1 MRLFVGNLPYSAT
14 EAELQDFFTQAGI
27 TVDSV
32 NVMRDRFSGE
42 ARGFG
47 FVEIQDPEA
56 AQRAIQACNGHP
68 LGGRALIVNEARPM
82 ERREGA
88 APGGF
93 RGGSRREGGGQGRNR
108 Y

>member
-1 MRLFVGNLPYSAT
+1 MRLFVGNLPYSVNET
-14 EAELQDFFTQAGI
+14 DLQDFFSQAGV

-47 FVEIQDPEA
+47 FVEIQDPDMA
-56 AQRAIQACNGHP
+56 HRAVQACNGRE
-68 LGGRALIVNEARPM
+68 LAGRALIVNEARPM
-82 ERREGA
+82 ERREGGGG
-88 APGGF
+88 GGF
-93 RGGSRREGGGQGRNR
+93 RGGGGGSRREGSRNR